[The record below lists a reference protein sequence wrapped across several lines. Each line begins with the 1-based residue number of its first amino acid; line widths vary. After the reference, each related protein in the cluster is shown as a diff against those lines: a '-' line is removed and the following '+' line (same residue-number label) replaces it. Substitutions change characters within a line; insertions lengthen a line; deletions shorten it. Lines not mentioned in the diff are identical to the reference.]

1 MKVGKK
7 KNITIEPT
15 QGYGSLYNEA
25 AIQKVGKL
33 IFDKIG
39 ITPEIGN
46 VEKLDQIEGIIRNI
60 ETDEY
65 SNEVVLFDI
74 NPRQTRDTLTY
85 KITLIAKQ
93 E

>member
-7 KNITIEPT
+7 KTITIEPE
-15 QGYGSLYNEA
+15 QGYGSLYNETS
-25 AIQKVGKL
+25 IQKVGKL

-39 ITPEIGN
+39 ITPEMGKIQ
-46 VEKLDQIEGIIRNI
+46 KLDQIEGIIRNI

-65 SNEVVLFDI
+65 GNEVVLFDI

-93 E
+93 D